1 MRASSKKSLVNLLI
15 FHVILICRLHC
26 YSDEPKAKVIYNE
39 FHPPLPRVSKR
50 DIVAMKIWVP
60 HGLSRDM
67 KCGEITFMI
76 PNKILRPLKSVQSLQ
91 INVVA

>member
-1 MRASSKKSLVNLLI
+1 M
-15 FHVILICRLHC
+15 
-26 YSDEPKAKVIYNE
+26 IYNE

-76 PNKILRPLKSVQSLQ
+76 PNKILRPLKECTVSTNQRRC
-91 INVVA
+91 VVYKLE